1 MEPTTAAGSTHLD
14 LITLLLWFTG
24 VVIFVILVLFALI
37 KFFIH
42 EKYKSITRSLELVSE
57 MYNWFTLRKT
67 NEDNNNERTRKLE
80 MDFEIFK
87 AEQST
92 ERRCYLDDVRHIRD
106 NIDNRL
112 LPMTQLIMGAEDMFK
127 QTKEIMEKVNSD
139 LNNKK

>member
-1 MEPTTAAGSTHLD
+1 MENANGSTHLD
-14 LITLLLWFTG
+14 LVTLLLWFTG
-24 VVIFVILVLFALI
+24 VVIFIILILFALI

-67 NEDNNNERTRKLE
+67 NEDINNARTQKLE

-112 LPMTQLIMGAEDMFK
+112 GPMTQLIMDAQDMFK
-127 QTKEIMEKVNSD
+127 KTKEIVEKVESSVNS
-139 LNNKK
+139 K